1 MSYFKPLGE
10 YTGVRRVVACNPAAG
25 QVLIDSHVTA
35 LRNGSGLPSAD
46 KACIAACVSGLNA
59 CHCCYGV
66 HAETTKDLGVE
77 EVIWLKQGVVDDLT
91 DGHID
96 LLSAFVAPGVVLAL
110 GCDDSA
116 DANYAAIRKI
126 WKSCAAATMRR
137 AGPSRSSRF
146 RSRRP
151 LIMPQRRRCIC

>member
-10 YTGVRRVVACNPAAG
+10 YTGVRRIVACNPAAG

-77 EVIWLKQGVVDDLT
+77 EDNAELYASR
-91 DGHID
+91 GHALREHGYAPLPA
-96 LLSAFVAPGVVLAL
+96 LLPAKP
-110 GCDDSA
+110 
-116 DANYAAIRKI
+116 
-126 WKSCAAATMRR
+126 
-137 AGPSRSSRF
+137 
-146 RSRRP
+146 
-151 LIMPQRRRCIC
+151 